1 MRKWKA
7 WLFALAVLIG
17 IGTIG
22 TVSVTAEAQ
31 NLNQGKRVLFISSY
45 SYGWDTVQTQ
55 IEGIKAGVDENT
67 TVDYEFMDTKRF
79 RTKES
84 TEMFYTMLK
93 YHLDHS
99 DPYDVVIVGD
109 DAALR
114 FAMAFREDL
123 FDGIPIVFEGVND
136 EEYALEAAKNPLV
149 TGILEKLS
157 VEKNIDM
164 ALKVNPSADKVVA
177 ILDDSVTGEAERKNF
192 YSAEAKYPELEFSEI
207 NSSELTTAKLQ
218 QAVSKVD
225 ENTILIYIVMS
236 NDGSGKQYTNAQA
249 IRMLVTY
256 SKVPVYRMVEAGI
269 GDGLLGGN
277 VVSMYKSGEIAAQ
290 MAMDIANGTDS
301 AEINVV
307 KDSPNI
313 YCVDEDVMRKFGLEA
328 SQFPKDTEFVNHREG
343 FFARNREAL
352 IPALILIAALNVI
365 ICWVCFDNYRRRK
378 LLQELEQARAIM
390 ESASQH
396 DFLTGLP
403 NRSKFMKDLEQLI
416 EARIPCTVMMLDI
429 DNFKKIN
436 DTYGHTAGDEAL
448 QQVANRLKDMQSQI
462 LTSYRFA
469 GDEFILIL
477 RSSQSMLVEKTAY
490 QCRQVFAKDVTLC
503 GTKRRIGGSIGIA
516 SYPKDTDNLEQLID
530 SNEEERYKDENE
542 LKGKI
547 EEIFERELI
556 QAEALNFIRGR
567 SLIQTYLIIDEAQ
580 NTTPNQIK
588 GIITRAGKNTKIILL
603 GDPNQIDRPFL
614 DERTN
619 GLSYAA
625 EHMKGSSLCWQI
637 TMSPEEC
644 ERSELA
650 MDAIQRL
657 EKRTEKK
664 EYR

>member
-67 TVDYEFMDTKRF
+67 TIDYEFMDTKRF
-79 RTKES
+79 RTDEWLN
-84 TEMFYTMLK
+84 MFHDMLK
-93 YHLDHS
+93 YHLENT

-109 DAALR
+109 DAALQ
-114 FAMAFREDL
+114 FAMEYREEL
-123 FDGIPIVFEGVND
+123 FPEIPVVFEGVND
-136 EEYALEAAKNPLV
+136 EEYAMKAAENPLV
-149 TGILEKLS
+149 TGIIEKLS

-164 ALKVNPSADKVVA
+164 ALKVNPTADKVVA
-177 ILDDSVTGEAERKNF
+177 ILDDSVTADAERKNF
-192 YSAEAKYPELEFSEI
+192 YNSAENYPELEFSEI
-207 NSSELTTAKLQ
+207 NAAELETARLQ
-218 QAVSKVD
+218 QAISKVD
-225 ENTILIYIVMS
+225 DKTILIYIVMS
-236 NDGSGKQYTNAQA
+236 KDGSGKQYTSDQA
-249 IRMLVTY
+249 VRMVVNY

-328 SQFPKDTEFVNHREG
+328 SQFPKDTEFVNHRES

-352 IPALILIAALNVI
+352 IPALILITALNVI

-390 ESASQH
+390 EAASQH

-403 NRSKFMKDLEQLI
+403 NRSKFMKDLEQMI
-416 EARIPCTVMMLDI
+416 DAKVPCTVMMLDI

-436 DTYGHTAGDEAL
+436 DTMGHAFGDEVLRNLAVRL
-448 QQVANRLKDMQSQI
+448 QSMFRATDIVGR
-462 LTSYRFA
+462 TG
-469 GDEFILIL
+469 GDEFMVFLKDIRDITMIE
-477 RSSQSMLVEKTAY
+477 REGKKIEQFFHQFEVGEYVKYSVTASVGAA
-490 QCRQVFAKDVTLC
+490 VFPGDGNTFENLYKSADNALYVS
-503 GTKRRIGGSIGIA
+503 KRR
-516 SYPKDTDNLEQLID
+516 
-530 SNEEERYKDENE
+530 
-542 LKGKI
+542 
-547 EEIFERELI
+547 
-556 QAEALNFIRGR
+556 
-567 SLIQTYLIIDEAQ
+567 
-580 NTTPNQIK
+580 
-588 GIITRAGKNTKIILL
+588 GKNQLTFYK
-603 GDPNQIDRPFL
+603 
-614 DERTN
+614 
-619 GLSYAA
+619 
-625 EHMKGSSLCWQI
+625 K
-637 TMSPEEC
+637 PE
-644 ERSELA
+644 
-650 MDAIQRL
+650 
-657 EKRTEKK
+657 K
-664 EYR
+664 ETQ

>member
-79 RTKES
+79 RTEES
-84 TEMFYTMLK
+84 AAMFDEMLK

-114 FAMAFREDL
+114 YAMTFREEL
-123 FDGIPIVFEGVND
+123 FDDIPIVFEGVND

-192 YSAEAKYPELEFSEI
+192 YSAEAEYPQLEFSEI
-207 NSSELTTAKLQ
+207 NSSELTTAQLQ
-218 QAVSKVD
+218 QALRGAD

-236 NDGSGKQYTNAQA
+236 NDGSGKQYTSSQA

-256 SKVPVYRMVEAGI
+256 SKVPVYRMVEGGI
-269 GDGLLGGN
+269 GEGLLGGN

-328 SQFPKDTEFVNHREG
+328 SQFPKDTEFVNHRED

-390 ESASQH
+390 ESAFYEH

-416 EARIPCTVMMLDI
+416 GARIPCTVMMLDI

-516 SYPKDTDNLEQLID
+516 SYPKDTDNLEQLIVCAD
-530 SNEEERYKDENE
+530 DAMYKVKKN
-542 LKGKI
+542 
-547 EEIFERELI
+547 
-556 QAEALNFIRGR
+556 
-567 SLIQTYLIIDEAQ
+567 
-580 NTTPNQIK
+580 
-588 GIITRAGKNTKIILL
+588 GKN
-603 GDPNQIDRPFL
+603 DFA
-614 DERTN
+614 
-619 GLSYAA
+619 YY
-625 EHMKGSSLCWQI
+625 
-637 TMSPEEC
+637 
-644 ERSELA
+644 
-650 MDAIQRL
+650 
-657 EKRTEKK
+657 EKTTEK
-664 EYR
+664 

>member
-1 MRKWKA
+1 
-7 WLFALAVLIG
+7 
-17 IGTIG
+17 
-22 TVSVTAEAQ
+22 
-31 NLNQGKRVLFISSY
+31 
-45 SYGWDTVQTQ
+45 
-55 IEGIKAGVDENT
+55 
-67 TVDYEFMDTKRF
+67 
-79 RTKES
+79 
-84 TEMFYTMLK
+84 
-93 YHLDHS
+93 
-99 DPYDVVIVGD
+99 
-109 DAALR
+109 
-114 FAMAFREDL
+114 
-123 FDGIPIVFEGVND
+123 
-136 EEYALEAAKNPLV
+136 
-149 TGILEKLS
+149 
-157 VEKNIDM
+157 
-164 ALKVNPSADKVVA
+164 
-177 ILDDSVTGEAERKNF
+177 
-192 YSAEAKYPELEFSEI
+192 
-207 NSSELTTAKLQ
+207 
-218 QAVSKVD
+218 
-225 ENTILIYIVMS
+225 MS
-236 NDGSGKQYTNAQA
+236 NDGSGKQYTSSQA

-352 IPALILIAALNVI
+352 IPGLILIAALDVI

-378 LLQELEQARAIM
+378 LLQELEKARAIM

-416 EARIPCTVMMLDI
+416 GAQIPCTVMMLDI

-516 SYPKDTDNLEQLID
+516 SYPKDTDNLEQLIVCAD
-530 SNEEERYKDENE
+530 DAMYKVKKN
-542 LKGKI
+542 
-547 EEIFERELI
+547 
-556 QAEALNFIRGR
+556 
-567 SLIQTYLIIDEAQ
+567 
-580 NTTPNQIK
+580 
-588 GIITRAGKNTKIILL
+588 GKNDFAYYEKPT
-603 GDPNQIDRPFL
+603 
-614 DERTN
+614 
-619 GLSYAA
+619 
-625 EHMKGSSLCWQI
+625 
-637 TMSPEEC
+637 EE
-644 ERSELA
+644 
-650 MDAIQRL
+650 
-657 EKRTEKK
+657 
-664 EYR
+664 

>member
-79 RTKES
+79 RTEES
-84 TEMFYTMLK
+84 AAMFDEMLK

-114 FAMAFREDL
+114 YAMTFREEL
-123 FDGIPIVFEGVND
+123 FDDIPIVFEGVND

-192 YSAEAKYPELEFSEI
+192 YSAEAEYPQLEFSEI
-207 NSSELTTAKLQ
+207 NSSELTTAQLQ
-218 QAVSKVD
+218 QALRGAD

-236 NDGSGKQYTNAQA
+236 NDGSGKQYTSSQA
-249 IRMLVTY
+249 VRMLVTY
-256 SKVPVYRMVEAGI
+256 SKVPVYRMVEGGI
-269 GDGLLGGN
+269 GEGLLG
-277 VVSMYKSGEIAAQ
+277 
-290 MAMDIANGTDS
+290 MDIANGTDS

-416 EARIPCTVMMLDI
+416 GARIPCTVMMLDI

-516 SYPKDTDNLEQLID
+516 SYPKDTDNLEQLIVCAD
-530 SNEEERYKDENE
+530 DAMYKVKKN
-542 LKGKI
+542 
-547 EEIFERELI
+547 
-556 QAEALNFIRGR
+556 
-567 SLIQTYLIIDEAQ
+567 
-580 NTTPNQIK
+580 
-588 GIITRAGKNTKIILL
+588 GKNDFAYYEKPT
-603 GDPNQIDRPFL
+603 
-614 DERTN
+614 
-619 GLSYAA
+619 
-625 EHMKGSSLCWQI
+625 
-637 TMSPEEC
+637 EE
-644 ERSELA
+644 
-650 MDAIQRL
+650 
-657 EKRTEKK
+657 
-664 EYR
+664 

>member
-22 TVSVTAEAQ
+22 TASMKAEAQ

-67 TVDYEFMDTKRF
+67 TIDYEFMDTKRF
-79 RTKES
+79 RTDEWLN
-84 TEMFYTMLK
+84 MFHDMLK
-93 YHLDHS
+93 YHLENT

-109 DAALR
+109 DAALQ
-114 FAMAFREDL
+114 FAMEYREEL
-123 FDGIPIVFEGVND
+123 FPEIPVVFEGVND
-136 EEYALEAAKNPLV
+136 EEYAMKAAENPLV
-149 TGILEKLS
+149 TGIIEKLS

-164 ALKVNPSADKVVA
+164 ALKVNPTADKVVA
-177 ILDDSVTGEAERKNF
+177 ILDDSVTADAERKNF
-192 YSAEAKYPELEFSEI
+192 YNSAENYPELEFSEI
-207 NSSELTTAKLQ
+207 NAAELETARLQ
-218 QAVSKVD
+218 QAISKVD
-225 ENTILIYIVMS
+225 DKTILIYIVMS
-236 NDGSGKQYTNAQA
+236 KDGSGKQYTSDQA
-249 IRMLVTY
+249 VRMVVNY

-352 IPALILIAALNVI
+352 IPALILITALNVI

-390 ESASQH
+390 EAASQH

-403 NRSKFMKDLEQLI
+403 NRSKFMKDLEQMI
-416 EARIPCTVMMLDI
+416 DAKVPCTVMMLDI

-436 DTYGHTAGDEAL
+436 DT
-448 QQVANRLKDMQSQI
+448 M
-462 LTSYRFA
+462 
-469 GDEFILIL
+469 
-477 RSSQSMLVEKTAY
+477 
-490 QCRQVFAKDVTLC
+490 
-503 GTKRRIGGSIGIA
+503 GGG
-516 SYPKDTDNLEQLID
+516 YPRVRDAVPDTD
-530 SNEEERYKDENE
+530 
-542 LKGKI
+542 
-547 EEIFERELI
+547 
-556 QAEALNFIRGR
+556 
-567 SLIQTYLIIDEAQ
+567 II
-580 NTTPNQIK
+580 
-588 GIITRAGKNTKIILL
+588 
-603 GDPNQIDRPFL
+603 PF
-614 DERTN
+614 R
-619 GLSYAA
+619 
-625 EHMKGSSLCWQI
+625 
-637 TMSPEEC
+637 
-644 ERSELA
+644 R
-650 MDAIQRL
+650 R
-657 EKRTEKK
+657 
-664 EYR
+664 

>member
-22 TVSVTAEAQ
+22 TVSMKAEAQ

-84 TEMFYTMLK
+84 AAMFDEMLK

-114 FAMAFREDL
+114 YAMAFREEL

-192 YSAEAKYPELEFSEI
+192 YSAESEYPELEFSEI
-207 NSSELTTAKLQ
+207 NSSELTTAQLQ
-218 QAVSKVD
+218 QAVSKAD

-236 NDGSGKQYTNAQA
+236 NDGSGKQYTSSQA

-256 SKVPVYRMVEAGI
+256 SKVPVYRMVEAGS

-352 IPALILIAALNVI
+352 IPALILIAALDVI

-378 LLQELEQARAIM
+378 LLQELEKARASM

-403 NRSKFMKDLEQLI
+403 IRSKFMKDLEQLI
-416 EARIPCTVMMLDI
+416 GAQIPCTVMMLDI

-516 SYPKDTDNLEQLID
+516 SYPKDTDNLEQLIVCAD
-530 SNEEERYKDENE
+530 DAMYKVKKN
-542 LKGKI
+542 
-547 EEIFERELI
+547 
-556 QAEALNFIRGR
+556 
-567 SLIQTYLIIDEAQ
+567 
-580 NTTPNQIK
+580 
-588 GIITRAGKNTKIILL
+588 GKNDFAYYEKPT
-603 GDPNQIDRPFL
+603 
-614 DERTN
+614 
-619 GLSYAA
+619 
-625 EHMKGSSLCWQI
+625 
-637 TMSPEEC
+637 EE
-644 ERSELA
+644 
-650 MDAIQRL
+650 
-657 EKRTEKK
+657 
-664 EYR
+664 

>member
-79 RTKES
+79 RTEES
-84 TEMFYTMLK
+84 AAMFDEMLK

-114 FAMAFREDL
+114 YAMTFREEL

-192 YSAEAKYPELEFSEI
+192 YSAESEYPELEFSEI

-236 NDGSGKQYTNAQA
+236 NDGSGKQYTSSQA
-249 IRMLVTY
+249 VRMLVTY

-403 NRSKFMKDLEQLI
+403 NRGKFMKDLEQLI
-416 EARIPCTVMMLDI
+416 GARIPCTVMMLDI

-516 SYPKDTDNLEQLID
+516 SYPKDTDNLEQLIVCAD
-530 SNEEERYKDENE
+530 DAMYKVKKN
-542 LKGKI
+542 
-547 EEIFERELI
+547 
-556 QAEALNFIRGR
+556 
-567 SLIQTYLIIDEAQ
+567 
-580 NTTPNQIK
+580 
-588 GIITRAGKNTKIILL
+588 GKN
-603 GDPNQIDRPFL
+603 DFA
-614 DERTN
+614 
-619 GLSYAA
+619 YY
-625 EHMKGSSLCWQI
+625 
-637 TMSPEEC
+637 
-644 ERSELA
+644 
-650 MDAIQRL
+650 
-657 EKRTEKK
+657 EKTTEK
-664 EYR
+664 